1 MEMED
6 QVAAQAQ
13 INVQKAKGIV
23 MTIMI
28 VSEIFN
34 VDITIVTK
42 DQDLIQTL
50 TVVMILDVSEIEYHN
65 QIQNQV
71 WKFLLCFYAATTT
84 GNEENPNKCK

>member
-28 VSEIFN
+28 ASEISN
-34 VDITIVTK
+34 ADITIATK
-42 DQDLIQTL
+42 NQDLIQTL
-50 TVVMILDVSEIEYHN
+50 TVVMTLNVSEVEKHTR
-65 QIQNQV
+65 
-71 WKFLLCFYAATTT
+71 KD
-84 GNEENPNKCK
+84 